1 MYKLEKTVIIDN
13 NNEYKNVIA
22 ISPTPRTEKLK
33 KITKRYTN
41 NRGIGRGMTMFTT
54 NHKTCLELL
63 LNPTDTLEYIDY
75 SNIEYLIDYF
85 AKNKIMINYE
95 LTRIMLKTNSN
106 LLFYVQ

>member
-22 ISPTPRTEKLK
+22 ISPSPTSTHLK
-33 KITKRYTN
+33 KITKRYSN
-41 NRGIGRGMTMFTT
+41 NRGIARGMTMFTT

-63 LNPTDTLEYIDY
+63 LNPTDMLEYIDCN
-75 SNIEYLIDYF
+75 NIEYLIDYF
-85 AKNKIMINYE
+85 AKNKIIINYE
-95 LTRIMLKTNSN
+95 LTKIMLKSNSN